1 MLTLLHHELRK
12 HLTRF
17 TLIFTSVMLLLNL
30 AVVFLQYMDQL
41 NPENTMIREA
51 QEALLEDYTNDRD
64 TYDADYADYEERL
77 KEYKSA
83 VSARSYSGVWT
94 QIEFNNQKIDLKRY
108 GDQQLYQDVDEII
121 TRTEGYNRTIEK
133 VLKSSYSKIREIGI
147 LPGNYV
153 YEYQV
158 ALISHYTPL
167 AELDIPTEPVRGWEE
182 FFTLKTPVIFQ
193 TVTILGIF
201 VSIFITEKRV
211 RSLNILHISKKGG
224 SPLIGAKLLTAG
236 IYSLILT
243 LLFTLTPMLIL
254 AVTTGFTTPHQYVQA
269 TAALHLCPYEL
280 TMGQYLLLLI
290 GVKIVVFF
298 VLSLVIA
305 VLGQLVGSELI
316 VLSSGAVFMVL
327 SYLLSTVTD
336 TASPLFEMRRFNFF
350 DAAFGTFYFE
360 RYRALNLFGNHI
372 ALIPFTAVVLIMI
385 TAAVL
390 AVSFIV
396 GFRSRLLT
404 AQPKQSRKKA
414 EKVRKQKKSAPIRT
428 GSMSILGYEF
438 TKNLLNPKGMCI
450 IAAALAV
457 KIVVSAVTFMPVET
471 NSELIYRDY
480 ILDLKGTVT
489 EAQDAYIDE
498 ENSYISKSLADYA
511 RAEVDYR
518 EKTIGYEEFR
528 TFTERK
534 NYAELVEKPFERVIE
549 RQMYVKRAQSAEEG
563 FENIEYIYEEGLK
576 QFLFSFF
583 DVVLVMLCLA
593 LLSDLFSREYQSG
606 FIMILSLT
614 KYGGRRTFLAKYL
627 FGFITVSV
635 LYLLFTAV
643 DLVMLT
649 KNYDMYYLASGLMSA
664 PDLWSL
670 GWNLSVGEYMV
681 LYKAISYIGF
691 LLTGCMMISI
701 SLLTKNVLISAI
713 VSLGIAFIPAF
724 VGFFGVDAIG
734 WIDLTAVL
742 NPSMVKE
749 ILPQSVI
756 LVIGCAVLFVLAR
769 RKWVKK

>member
-1 MLTLLHHELRK
+1 
-12 HLTRF
+12 
-17 TLIFTSVMLLLNL
+17 
-30 AVVFLQYMDQL
+30 
-41 NPENTMIREA
+41 
-51 QEALLEDYTNDRD
+51 
-64 TYDADYADYEERL
+64 
-77 KEYKSA
+77 
-83 VSARSYSGVWT
+83 
-94 QIEFNNQKIDLKRY
+94 
-108 GDQQLYQDVDEII
+108 
-121 TRTEGYNRTIEK
+121 
-133 VLKSSYSKIREIGI
+133 
-147 LPGNYV
+147 
-153 YEYQV
+153 
-158 ALISHYTPL
+158 
-167 AELDIPTEPVRGWEE
+167 
-182 FFTLKTPVIFQ
+182 
-193 TVTILGIF
+193 
-201 VSIFITEKRV
+201 
-211 RSLNILHISKKGG
+211 
-224 SPLIGAKLLTAG
+224 
-236 IYSLILT
+236 
-243 LLFTLTPMLIL
+243 MLIL
-254 AVTTGFTTPHQYVQA
+254 AVTTGFTTPDQFVQA
-269 TAALHLCPYEL
+269 TEALHLCPYVL

-305 VLGQLVGSELI
+305 VLGQLVGNELI

-360 RYRALNLFGNHI
+360 RYRALNLFGNHVG
-372 ALIPFTAVVLIMI
+372 LIPFTAVVLIVMI
-385 TAAVL
+385 AAVL

-404 AQPKQSRKKA
+404 AQPKQSRKKT
-414 EKVRKQKKSAPIRT
+414 KKSVDKKKSVPVRT
-428 GSMSILGYEF
+428 GSMSVLGYEF
-438 TKNLLNPKGMCI
+438 TKNLLNPKGVCI

-471 NSELIYRDY
+471 NSEIIYRDY

-489 EAQDAYIDE
+489 EAQDAYIAE
-498 ENSYISKSLADYA
+498 EDNYISKSLADYA

-534 NYAELVEKPFERVIE
+534 NYAELVEHPFERVIE
-549 RQMYVKRAQSAEEG
+549 RQMYVKRTLAAEEG
-563 FENIEYIYEEGLK
+563 YDNIEYIYEEGLK

-614 KYGGRRTFLAKYL
+614 KYGGKKTFLAKYL
-627 FGFITVSV
+627 FGFVAVTG

-649 KNYDMYYLASGLMSA
+649 KNYDMYYLSSGLMSA

-670 GWNLSVGEYMV
+670 RWNLSVGEYM
-681 LYKAISYIGF
+681 LIYKAVSYIGF

-713 VSLGIAFIPAF
+713 VSLGIVFIPAF
-724 VGFFGVDAIG
+724 VGFFGVNAIN

-756 LVIGCAVLFVLAR
+756 LLTVCAVLFVLAR